1 MSFPE
6 PTKIQYSAESPLII
20 VARKKLHLG
29 MLMGQINYGGGEVA
43 LNDSYGIRFIRD
55 GSQFVEVE
63 LIQYGLSNKPTY
75 QGWVKPVAAKAKKNP
90 KPKKEEIKEE
100 KLDKHITVKTAGDL
114 F

>member
-20 VARKKLHLG
+20 IARKKLHLG

-43 LNDSYGIRFIRD
+43 LNDTYGIRFIRD

-63 LIQYGLSNKPTY
+63 LIQYGIGNKPTY
-75 QGWVKPVAAKAKKNP
+75 QGWIKPVASKPKNKP
-90 KPKKEEIKEE
+90 KPKDKPKEE
-100 KLDKHITVKTAGDL
+100 KLDKHITVEKGGDL